1 MFVGLAMALPT
12 ELRRPTEQRPEKWA
26 LRTAFSTMKLL
37 PEEVLWRR
45 KEAFSDGV
53 SCTEKSWYQ
62 EIQER
67 IEQKGYVGEDWQQYA
82 QKNFR
87 WGVLDTAFP
96 KTKEAFY
103 YRFIYE
109 IDYKNTGDYW
119 QFWMPRW
126 SPETNDPSA
135 RTLAK

>member
-1 MFVGLAMALPT
+1 MK
-12 ELRRPTEQRPEKWA
+12 KWA
-26 LRTAFSTMKLL
+26 LRTAFSTMKVL

-67 IEQKGYVGEDWQQYA
+67 IEARGLVPDNWEELAK
-82 QKNFR
+82 KNFS
-87 WGVLDTAFP
+87 WGITGIAFP

-103 YRFIYE
+103 YRNLYE
-109 IDYKNTGDYW
+109 SMYRHTGQYW
-119 QFWMPRW
+119 DFWMPRW

-135 RTLAK
+135 RTLK